1 MNPVAI
7 YKGVKIATKVAAFVS
22 GFFGSRRKRK
32 EEAEKRANFGKLLSR
47 QNELLRS
54 AVPEVREEYAQR
66 DVMDEAAMTNV
77 QESEILQYGDKRGTV
92 ESNIARSGLAG
103 VGSGEQALQNYDE
116 LFQLQQAKAA
126 LSAESR
132 KFERDLR
139 LRGRER
145 SIASAGFALDKA
157 AAEKGLK
164 TSYGSSLMDLTNLG

>member
-1 MNPVAI
+1 MAYFDEGEDSLIKTVGTRAMPENGGIMN
-7 YKGVKIATKVAAFVS
+7 
-22 GFFGSRRKRK
+22 
-32 EEAEKRANFGKLLSR
+32 
-47 QNELLRS
+47 
-54 AVPEVREEYAQR
+54 
-66 DVMDEAAMTNV
+66 
-77 QESEILQYGDKRGTV
+77 YGDKRATV